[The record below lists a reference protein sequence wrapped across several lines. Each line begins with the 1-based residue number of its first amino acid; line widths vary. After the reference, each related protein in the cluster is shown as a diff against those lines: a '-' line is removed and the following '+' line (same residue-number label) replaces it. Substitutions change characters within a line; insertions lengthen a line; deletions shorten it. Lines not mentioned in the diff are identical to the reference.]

1 VRHIRIILIIM
12 TCVSA
17 VGCNRVGTYVA
28 SILPKKTAESNSS
41 FSDEDFTKDGAV
53 DHTIR
58 PDNAK
63 SGAQDRHPKREGFLT
78 APGGEGFGNG
88 YDQEEYQQMM
98 GTGTADPSS
107 QMNHSNRP
115 SGAIPGN
122 PEYGEGTLKH
132 PNEEMIGVG
141 GDEYRLFA
149 EGSLKAPSS
158 DMFSNMAANF
168 YSGIDNANGEYA
180 SPVPQ
185 GIGANA
191 TSGPIV
197 PESIG
202 KNPMANAGSNVPTPI
217 RQKPEIGQA
226 TNTLT
231 SRSLVE
237 LTLEGAVPRLGNE
250 VQVMSFAFRY
260 QQLTA
265 ERLEGQ
271 FFVVINASNGG
282 GVHAQPVS
290 IKGSGKF
297 KVLTQLRPASR
308 PFTAYLLMQQGD
320 RRLIISRQID
330 VPFNAKF

>member
-1 VRHIRIILIIM
+1 MRLSLVIFIALVISSM
-12 TCVSA
+12 T
-17 VGCNRVGTYVA
+17 GCNRVGTYVA
-28 SILPKKTAESNSS
+28 SILPKKKAASNDS
-41 FSDEDFTKDGAV
+41 FSNEHFTDDGVV
-53 DHTIR
+53 DDTIR
-58 PDNAK
+58 PNNSSSSRQASPRK
-63 SGAQDRHPKREGFLT
+63 QEGFLT

-98 GTGTADPSS
+98 GAGMPDPSS
-107 QMNHSNRP
+107 QMDQSNRP

-122 PEYGEGTLKH
+122 PEYGDGTLKH

-149 EGSLKAPSS
+149 EGGLKSPSS

-168 YSGIDNANGEYA
+168 YSGIENANGEYA

-185 GIGANA
+185 GLGAIG
-191 TSGPIV
+191 TDV
-197 PESIG
+197 PLMPETIG
-202 KNPMANAGSNVPTPI
+202 QSPMGNAGSNVPSPI
-217 RQKPEIGQA
+217 RQKPEVGQA
-226 TNTLT
+226 TNTLA

-237 LTLEGAVPRLGNE
+237 LVLEGAVPRLGND

-260 QQLTA
+260 KQLTA

-271 FFVVINASNGG
+271 FFVVINASKGG

-290 IKGSGKF
+290 INGSGKF
-297 KVLTQLRPASR
+297 TVLTQLRPASR

-320 RRLIISRQID
+320 RRLVISRQID
-330 VPFNAKF
+330 VPFKSGF